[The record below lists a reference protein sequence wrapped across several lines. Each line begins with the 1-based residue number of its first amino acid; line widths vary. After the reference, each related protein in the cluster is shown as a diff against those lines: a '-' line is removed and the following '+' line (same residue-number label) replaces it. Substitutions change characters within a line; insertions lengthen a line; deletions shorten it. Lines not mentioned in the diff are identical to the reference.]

1 MNNLEKILFKY
12 DEYGNVLL
20 QLFLLFK
27 NTSHLV
33 KINFIINKT
42 IQSFFFLL
50 FVGLLSIVQAQ
61 EISDTKFGKGMINF
75 IAKDSSFSVKFAP
88 RIQSRFQSQ
97 WDYNEEEYDDA
108 ELNFLVRRARLKF
121 GGFAFTPK
129 LKYKIELGLSNR
141 DLSGASVYNRNT
153 PRYILDAVVMWNF
166 HENFEL
172 WAGQTKL
179 PGNIERVVSSAN
191 LQLIDRSLL
200 NSKFNIDRD
209 MGIQLRHKTKLGG
222 NWISREKFSI
232 SQGEGRNITEG
243 NIGGLQY
250 TSRLELLPFGEF
262 SSKGDY
268 SQGDLKREKSI
279 KAMFGFTYDINNN
292 AVKNRSNMGSYMT
305 QSNGGLFETDI
316 TTVFIDG
323 VIKYNG
329 FSLTGEYASR
339 NADTIE
345 ALEADGRTKT
355 GAVVGAGSAIN
366 FQGSYLFKNNVEMTL
381 RYTNVDFKEVTRL
394 SDLQQITYGISKYVV
409 GHSLKIQADLSFSQ
423 SSSMRDFVLFRTGFD
438 LHF

>member
-1 MNNLEKILFKY
+1 M
-12 DEYGNVLL
+12 
-20 QLFLLFK
+20 
-27 NTSHLV
+27 
-33 KINFIINKT
+33 NKT
-42 IQSFFFLL
+42 IQSFFLL

-153 PRYILDAVVMWNF
+153 PRYILDAVVIWNF

-305 QSNGGLFETDI
+305 QFNGGLFETDI

-329 FSLTGEYASR
+329 FALTGEYASR

>member
-1 MNNLEKILFKY
+1 MKQLISSFLFIPFC
-12 DEYGNVLL
+12 LL
-20 QLFLLFK
+20 L
-27 NTSHLV
+27 
-33 KINFIINKT
+33 
-42 IQSFFFLL
+42 
-50 FVGLLSIVQAQ
+50 QAQ
-61 EISDTKFGKGMINF
+61 EISDTKFGNGMINF

-88 RIQSRFQSQ
+88 RIQSRYQSE
-97 WDYNEEEYDDA
+97 WSYNGEGYDPA
-108 ELNFLVRRARLKF
+108 GINFSVRRARLKF
-121 GGFAFTPK
+121 GGFAFSPK

-141 DLSGASVYNRNT
+141 DISGANVYNRNT

-166 HENFEL
+166 YEKFEL

-209 MGIQLRHKTKLGG
+209 MGIQLRHKLRLGG
-222 NWISREKFSI
+222 NWIIKEKFSI

-279 KAMFGFTYDINNN
+279 KAMFGFTYDINEN
-292 AVKNRSNMGSYMT
+292 AVKSRSNMGSYLI
-305 QSNGGLFETDI
+305 QSSGGLFETDI
-316 TTVFIDG
+316 TTIFLDG

-329 FSLTGEYASR
+329 FALTGEYANR
-339 NADTIE
+339 DADQIE
-345 ALEADGRTKT
+345 ALEEDGRTKT
-355 GAVVGAGSAIN
+355 GAVVGAGSASNI
-366 FQGSYLFKNNVEMTL
+366 QGSYLFKNNFEITA
-381 RYTNVDFKEVTRL
+381 RYTNINFKEITRL
-394 SDLQQITYGISKYVV
+394 SDLKQITFGVSKYVV
-409 GHSLKIQADLSFSQ
+409 GHSLKIQADISLLNASGIK
-423 SSSMRDFVLFRTGFD
+423 DNVLFRTGFD

>member
-1 MNNLEKILFKY
+1 MKQLILS
-12 DEYGNVLL
+12 
-20 QLFLLFK
+20 FLLIP
-27 NTSHLV
+27 L
-33 KINFIINKT
+33 
-42 IQSFFFLL
+42 
-50 FVGLLSIVQAQ
+50 GLSLQAQ
-61 EISDTKFGKGMINF
+61 EISDTKFGNGMINF
-75 IAKDSSFSVKFAP
+75 IANDSSFSVKFAP
-88 RIQSRFQSQ
+88 RVQSRYQSE
-97 WDYNEEEYDDA
+97 WSYNGEDYDPVDI
-108 ELNFLVRRARLKF
+108 NFSVRRARLKF
-121 GGFAFTPK
+121 GGFAFSPK

-141 DLSGASVYNRNT
+141 DISGANVYNRNT

-166 HENFEL
+166 YENFEL

-209 MGIQLRHKTKLGG
+209 MGIQLRHKLRLGG
-222 NWISREKFSI
+222 NWIIKEKFSI

-279 KAMFGFTYDINNN
+279 KAMFGFTYDINEN
-292 AVKNRSNMGSYMT
+292 AVKSRSNMGSYLI
-305 QSNGGLFETDI
+305 QSSGGLFETDI
-316 TTVFIDG
+316 TTIFLDG

-329 FSLTGEYASR
+329 FALTGEYANR
-339 NADTIE
+339 DADQIE
-345 ALEADGRTKT
+345 ALEEDGRTKT
-355 GAVVGAGSAIN
+355 GAVVGAGSASNI
-366 FQGSYLFKNNVEMTL
+366 QGSYLFKNNFEITA
-381 RYTNVDFKEVTRL
+381 RYTNINFKEITRL
-394 SDLQQITYGISKYVV
+394 SDLKQITFGVSKYVV
-409 GHSLKIQADLSFSQ
+409 GHSLKIQADVSLLNASGII
-423 SSSMRDFVLFRTGFD
+423 DNVLFRTGFD

>member
-1 MNNLEKILFKY
+1 VIFVQRNYIKNYMKQLISSFLFIPFC
-12 DEYGNVLL
+12 LL
-20 QLFLLFK
+20 L
-27 NTSHLV
+27 
-33 KINFIINKT
+33 
-42 IQSFFFLL
+42 
-50 FVGLLSIVQAQ
+50 QAQ
-61 EISDTKFGKGMINF
+61 EISDTKFGNGMINF

-88 RIQSRFQSQ
+88 RIQSRYQSK
-97 WDYNEEEYDDA
+97 WSYDGEDYDPADI
-108 ELNFLVRRARLKF
+108 NFSVRRARLKF
-121 GGFAFTPK
+121 GGFAFSPK

-141 DLSGASVYNRNT
+141 DISGANVYNRNT

-166 HENFEL
+166 YENFEL

-209 MGIQLRHKTKLGG
+209 MGIHLRHKLRLGG
-222 NWISREKFSI
+222 NWIIKEKFSI

-268 SQGDLKREKSI
+268 FQGDLKREKSI
-279 KAMFGFTYDINNN
+279 KAMFGFTYDINEN
-292 AVKNRSNMGSYMT
+292 AVKSRSNMGSYLI
-305 QSNGGLFETDI
+305 QSSGGLFETDI
-316 TTVFIDG
+316 TTIFLDG

-329 FSLTGEYASR
+329 FALTGEYANR
-339 NADTIE
+339 DADQIE
-345 ALEADGRTKT
+345 ALEEDGRTKT
-355 GAVVGAGSAIN
+355 GAVVGAGSASNI
-366 FQGSYLFKNNVEMTL
+366 QGSYLFKNNFEITA
-381 RYTNVDFKEVTRL
+381 RYTNINFKKITRL
-394 SDLQQITYGISKYVV
+394 SDLNQITFGVSKYVV
-409 GHSLKIQADLSFSQ
+409 GHSLKIQADISLLNASGIK
-423 SSSMRDFVLFRTGFD
+423 DNVLFRTGFD

>member
-1 MNNLEKILFKY
+1 MMLKAKQFILILCVIFSS
-12 DEYGNVLL
+12 
-20 QLFLLFK
+20 FLK
-27 NTSHLV
+27 
-33 KINFIINKT
+33 
-42 IQSFFFLL
+42 
-50 FVGLLSIVQAQ
+50 AQ
-61 EISDTKFGKGMINF
+61 EVSDTKFGKGMINF

-88 RIQSRFQSQ
+88 RIQSRYQGQ
-97 WDYNEEEYDDA
+97 WDFDGEEYDEA
-108 ELNFLVRRARLKF
+108 NLNFIVRRARLKF

-129 LKYKIELGLSNR
+129 LKYKMELGLSNR
-141 DLSGASVYNRNT
+141 DISGASIYNRNT
-153 PRYILDAVVMWNF
+153 PRYILDAVIMWNF

-209 MGIQLRHKTKLGG
+209 MGVQLRHKTKWGG
-222 NWISREKFSI
+222 NFITREKFSI
-232 SQGEGRNITEG
+232 SQGEGRNITVG
-243 NIGGLQY
+243 NLGGLQY

-316 TTVFIDG
+316 STVFIDG

-329 FSLTGEYASR
+329 FALTGEYASR

-366 FQGSYLFKNNVEMTL
+366 FQGSYLLKNNLEMTL

-409 GHSLKIQADLSFSQ
+409 GHSLKIQADLTFSQ
-423 SSSMRDFVLFRTGFD
+423 SDATRDYVLFRTGFD

>member
-1 MNNLEKILFKY
+1 MKIK
-12 DEYGNVLL
+12 
-20 QLFLLFK
+20 
-27 NTSHLV
+27 
-33 KINFIINKT
+33 
-42 IQSFFFLL
+42 
-50 FVGLLSIVQAQ
+50 LLSCLFFTVVLINSVFAQ
-61 EISDTKFGKGMINF
+61 EISDTKFGKGVINF

-88 RIQSRFQSQ
+88 RIQSRYQSQ
-97 WDYNEEEYDDA
+97 WDYSGEDYDEA

-191 LQLIDRSLL
+191 LQLIDRSIL

-209 MGIQLRHKTKLGG
+209 MGVQLRHKIKLGG
-222 NWISREKFSI
+222 NWITREKFSV

-262 SSKGDY
+262 SSNGDY
-268 SQGDLKREKSI
+268 SQGDLKREKTI
-279 KAMFGFTYDINNN
+279 KAMFGFTYDINKN
-292 AVKNRSNMGSYMT
+292 AVKNRGNMGSYMT
-305 QSNGGLFETDI
+305 RLDGGFFETDI
-316 TTVFIDG
+316 TTVFLDG
-323 VIKYNG
+323 VIKYYG
-329 FSLTGEYASR
+329 FAITGEYANR

-345 ALEADGRTKT
+345 ALEADGITKT
-355 GAVVGAGSAIN
+355 GAVVGAGSAFN
-366 FQGSYLFKNNVEMTL
+366 FQGSYLFKNNVEMTI
-381 RYTNVDFKEVTRL
+381 RYTKVDFQEVTRL
-394 SDLQQITYGISKYVV
+394 SDLKQITYGISKYVM

-423 SSSMRDFVLFRTGFD
+423 SNSTKDYLLFRTGFD

>member
-1 MNNLEKILFKY
+1 MKKLILPF
-12 DEYGNVLL
+12 
-20 QLFLLFK
+20 LFISL
-27 NTSHLV
+27 
-33 KINFIINKT
+33 
-42 IQSFFFLL
+42 
-50 FVGLLSIVQAQ
+50 GLSLQAQ
-61 EISDTKFGKGMINF
+61 EISDIKFGNGMINF

-88 RIQSRFQSQ
+88 RIQSRYQSE
-97 WDYNEEEYDDA
+97 WSYYEEDYDPVDI
-108 ELNFLVRRARLKF
+108 NFSVRRARLKF
-121 GGFAFTPK
+121 DGFAFSPK

-141 DLSGASVYNRNT
+141 DISGASAYNRNT
-153 PRYILDAVVMWNF
+153 PRYILDAVVIWNF

-209 MGIQLRHKTKLGG
+209 MGIQLRHKSRFGG
-222 NWISREKFSI
+222 NWIIKEKFSI

-279 KAMFGFTYDINNN
+279 KAMFGFTYDINKN
-292 AVKNRSNMGSYMT
+292 AVKSRSNMGSYMI
-305 QSNGGLFETDI
+305 QSSGGLFETDI
-316 TTVFIDG
+316 TTIFLDG
-323 VIKYNG
+323 IIKYNG
-329 FSLTGEYASR
+329 YAFMGEYANR
-339 NADTIE
+339 DADQIE
-345 ALEADGRTKT
+345 ALEEDGRTKT
-355 GAVVGAGSAIN
+355 GAVVGAGSALNI
-366 FQGSYLFKNNVEMTL
+366 QGSYLFKSNFEITA
-381 RYTNVDFKEVTRL
+381 RYTNINFKEITRL
-394 SDLQQITYGISKYVV
+394 SDLKQITFGVSKYVV
-409 GHSLKIQADLSFSQ
+409 GHSLKIQADISLSNVN
-423 SSSMRDFVLFRTGFD
+423 RIKNNVLFRTGFD

>member
-1 MNNLEKILFKY
+1 MKQLISSFLFIPFC
-12 DEYGNVLL
+12 LL
-20 QLFLLFK
+20 L
-27 NTSHLV
+27 
-33 KINFIINKT
+33 
-42 IQSFFFLL
+42 
-50 FVGLLSIVQAQ
+50 QAQ
-61 EISDTKFGKGMINF
+61 EISDTKFGNGMINF

-88 RIQSRFQSQ
+88 RIQSRYQSK
-97 WDYNEEEYDDA
+97 WSYDGEDYDPADI
-108 ELNFLVRRARLKF
+108 NFSVRRARLKF
-121 GGFAFTPK
+121 GGFAFSPK

-141 DLSGASVYNRNT
+141 DISGANVYNRNT

-166 HENFEL
+166 YENFEL

-209 MGIQLRHKTKLGG
+209 MGIHLRHKLRLGG
-222 NWISREKFSI
+222 NWIIKEKFSI

-292 AVKNRSNMGSYMT
+292 AVKSRSNMGSYMT

-316 TTVFIDG
+316 TTVFLDG

-329 FSLTGEYASR
+329 FALTGEYANR
-339 NADTIE
+339 NADIIE

-355 GAVVGAGSAIN
+355 GAVVGAGSAVN
-366 FQGSYLFKNNVEMTL
+366 FQGSYLFKNNLEMTL
-381 RYTNVDFKEVTRL
+381 RYTNIDFKELTRL
-394 SDLQQITYGISKYVV
+394 SDLKQITYGISKYVV

-423 SSSMRDFVLFRTGFD
+423 SNSMRDYVLFRTGFD

>member
-1 MNNLEKILFKY
+1 MIKAKQY
-12 DEYGNVLL
+12 
-20 QLFLLFK
+20 
-27 NTSHLV
+27 
-33 KINFIINKT
+33 
-42 IQSFFFLL
+42 FFLL
-50 FVGLLSIVQAQ
+50 CVVLTSLVQAQ

-88 RIQSRFQSQ
+88 RIQSRYQSQ
-97 WDYNEEEYDDA
+97 WDFDGEEYGDPD
-108 ELNFLVRRARLKF
+108 LNFIVRRARLKF

-129 LKYKIELGLSNR
+129 LKYKMELGLSNR
-141 DLSGASVYNRNT
+141 DISGASIYNKNT
-153 PRYILDAVVMWNF
+153 PRYILDAVIMWNF

-209 MGIQLRHKTKLGG
+209 MGVQLRHKTKWGG
-222 NWISREKFSI
+222 NFVTREKFSI
-232 SQGEGRNITEG
+232 SQGEGRNITVG
-243 NIGGLQY
+243 NLGGIQY

-268 SQGDLKREKSI
+268 SQGDLKREKSV

-305 QSNGGLFETDI
+305 QSGGGLFETDI
-316 TTVFIDG
+316 ETVFIDG
-323 VIKYNG
+323 VVKYKG
-329 FSLTGEYASR
+329 FALTGEYAHR
-339 NADTIE
+339 DADTIE
-345 ALEADGRTKT
+345 ALEADGSTKI

-409 GHSLKIQADLSFSQ
+409 GHSLKIQADLTFSQ
-423 SSSMRDFVLFRTGFD
+423 SDATRDYVLFRTGFD

>member
-1 MNNLEKILFKY
+1 MI
-12 DEYGNVLL
+12 
-20 QLFLLFK
+20 
-27 NTSHLV
+27 
-33 KINFIINKT
+33 
-42 IQSFFFLL
+42 
-50 FVGLLSIVQAQ
+50 
-61 EISDTKFGKGMINF
+61 KGMINF

-88 RIQSRFQSQ
+88 RIQSRYQSQ
-97 WDYNEEEYDDA
+97 WDFDGEEYGDA
-108 ELNFLVRRARLKF
+108 DLNFIVRRARLKF

-141 DLSGASVYNRNT
+141 DISGASIYNKNT

-166 HENFEL
+166 YQNFEL

-209 MGIQLRHKTKLGG
+209 MGVQLRHKTKWGG
-222 NWISREKFSI
+222 NFVTKEKFSI
-232 SQGEGRNITEG
+232 SQGEGRNITVG

-262 SSKGDY
+262 LSKGDY
-268 SQGDLKREKSI
+268 SQGDLKREKSV

-316 TTVFIDG
+316 ETVFIDG
-323 VIKYNG
+323 VIKYRG
-329 FSLTGEYASR
+329 FALTGEYANR

-345 ALEADGRTKT
+345 ALEADGTTKT

-394 SDLQQITYGISKYVV
+394 SDLQQLTYGISKYVV
-409 GHSLKIQADLSFSQ
+409 GHSLKIQADLTFSQ
-423 SSSMRDFVLFRTGFD
+423 SDSTRDYVLFRTGFD

>member
-1 MNNLEKILFKY
+1 MKQLILSF
-12 DEYGNVLL
+12 
-20 QLFLLFK
+20 LFIPL
-27 NTSHLV
+27 
-33 KINFIINKT
+33 
-42 IQSFFFLL
+42 
-50 FVGLLSIVQAQ
+50 GLSLQAQ
-61 EISDTKFGKGMINF
+61 EISDTKFGNGMINF

-88 RIQSRFQSQ
+88 RVQSRYQSE
-97 WDYNEEEYDDA
+97 WSYNGEDYDPVDI
-108 ELNFLVRRARLKF
+108 NFSVRRARLKF
-121 GGFAFTPK
+121 GGFAFSPK

-141 DLSGASVYNRNT
+141 DISGANIYNRNT

-209 MGIQLRHKTKLGG
+209 MGIQLRHKLRLGG
-222 NWISREKFSI
+222 NWIIKEKFSI

-279 KAMFGFTYDINNN
+279 KAMFGFTYDINEN
-292 AVKNRSNMGSYMT
+292 AVKSRSNMGSYLI
-305 QSNGGLFETDI
+305 QSSGGLFETDI
-316 TTVFIDG
+316 TTIFLDG
-323 VIKYNG
+323 VVKYNG
-329 FSLTGEYASR
+329 FALTGEYANR
-339 NADTIE
+339 DADQIE
-345 ALEADGRTKT
+345 ALEEDGRTKT
-355 GAVVGAGSAIN
+355 GAVVGAGSASNI
-366 FQGSYLFKNNVEMTL
+366 QGSYLFKNNFEITA
-381 RYTNVDFKEVTRL
+381 RYTNINFKEITRL
-394 SDLQQITYGISKYVV
+394 SDLKQITFGVSKYVV
-409 GHSLKIQADLSFSQ
+409 GHSLKIQADISLLNASGIK
-423 SSSMRDFVLFRTGFD
+423 DNVLFRTGFD

>member
-1 MNNLEKILFKY
+1 MMLKAKQFIL
-12 DEYGNVLL
+12 VLCVI
-20 QLFLLFK
+20 F
-27 NTSHLV
+27 SS
-33 KINFIINKT
+33 FIK
-42 IQSFFFLL
+42 
-50 FVGLLSIVQAQ
+50 AQ
-61 EISDTKFGKGMINF
+61 ELRGTKFGKGMINF
-75 IAKDSSFSVKFAP
+75 MAKDSSFSVKFAP
-88 RIQSRFQSQ
+88 RIQSRYQGQ
-97 WDYNEEEYDDA
+97 WDYDGEEYDEA
-108 ELNFLVRRARLKF
+108 NLNFIVRRARLKF

-129 LKYKIELGLSNR
+129 LKYKMELGLSNR
-141 DLSGASVYNRNT
+141 DISGASTYNKNT
-153 PRYILDAVVMWNF
+153 PRYILDAVIMWNF

-209 MGIQLRHKTKLGG
+209 MGVQLRHKTKWSG
-222 NWISREKFSI
+222 NFITREKFSI
-232 SQGEGRNITEG
+232 SQGEGRNITVG
-243 NIGGLQY
+243 NLGGLQY

-329 FSLTGEYASR
+329 FALTGEYASR

-345 ALEADGRTKT
+345 ALEADGITKT

-366 FQGSYLFKNNVEMTL
+366 FQGSYLLKNNVEMTL

-409 GHSLKIQADLSFSQ
+409 GHSLKIQADLTFSQ
-423 SSSMRDFVLFRTGFD
+423 SDATRDYVLFRTGFD

>member
-1 MNNLEKILFKY
+1 MKQLISSFLFIP
-12 DEYGNVLL
+12 
-20 QLFLLFK
+20 FC
-27 NTSHLV
+27 
-33 KINFIINKT
+33 
-42 IQSFFFLL
+42 
-50 FVGLLSIVQAQ
+50 LSLQAQ
-61 EISDTKFGKGMINF
+61 EISDTKFGNGMINF

-88 RIQSRFQSQ
+88 RVQSRYQSE
-97 WDYNEEEYDDA
+97 WSYNGEDYDPVDI
-108 ELNFLVRRARLKF
+108 NFSVRRARLKF
-121 GGFAFTPK
+121 GGFAFSPK

-141 DLSGASVYNRNT
+141 DISGANVYNRNT

-166 HENFEL
+166 YEKFEL

-209 MGIQLRHKTKLGG
+209 MGIQLRHKLRLGG
-222 NWISREKFSI
+222 NWIIKEKFSI

-279 KAMFGFTYDINNN
+279 KAMFGFTYDINEN
-292 AVKNRSNMGSYMT
+292 AVKSRSNMGSYLI
-305 QSNGGLFETDI
+305 QSSGGLFETDI
-316 TTVFIDG
+316 TTIFLDG
-323 VIKYNG
+323 VVKYNG
-329 FSLTGEYASR
+329 FALTGEYANR
-339 NADTIE
+339 DADQIE
-345 ALEADGRTKT
+345 ALEEDGRTKT
-355 GAVVGAGSAIN
+355 GAVVGAGSASNI
-366 FQGSYLFKNNVEMTL
+366 QGSYLFKNNFEITA
-381 RYTNVDFKEVTRL
+381 RYTNINFKEITRL
-394 SDLQQITYGISKYVV
+394 SDLKQITFGVSKYVV
-409 GHSLKIQADLSFSQ
+409 GHSLKIQADISLLNASGIK
-423 SSSMRDFVLFRTGFD
+423 DNVLFRTGFD

>member
-1 MNNLEKILFKY
+1 MMLKAKQFTLILCVIFSS
-12 DEYGNVLL
+12 
-20 QLFLLFK
+20 FLK
-27 NTSHLV
+27 
-33 KINFIINKT
+33 
-42 IQSFFFLL
+42 
-50 FVGLLSIVQAQ
+50 AQ
-61 EISDTKFGKGMINF
+61 EVSDTKFGKGMINF

-88 RIQSRFQSQ
+88 RIQSRYQGQ
-97 WDYNEEEYDDA
+97 WDYDGEEYDEA
-108 ELNFLVRRARLKF
+108 NLNFIVRRARLKF

-129 LKYKIELGLSNR
+129 LKYKMELGLSNR
-141 DLSGASVYNRNT
+141 DISGASIYNRNT
-153 PRYILDAVVMWNF
+153 PRYILDAVIMWNF

-209 MGIQLRHKTKLGG
+209 MGVQLRHKTKWGG
-222 NWISREKFSI
+222 NFITREKFSI
-232 SQGEGRNITEG
+232 SQGEGRNITVG
-243 NIGGLQY
+243 NLGGLQY

-316 TTVFIDG
+316 STVFIDG

-329 FSLTGEYASR
+329 FALTGEYASR

-366 FQGSYLFKNNVEMTL
+366 FQGSYLLKNNVEMTL

-409 GHSLKIQADLSFSQ
+409 GHSLKIQADLTFSQ
-423 SSSMRDFVLFRTGFD
+423 SDATRDYVLFRTGFD

>member
-1 MNNLEKILFKY
+1 MMLKAKQFILILCVIFSS
-12 DEYGNVLL
+12 
-20 QLFLLFK
+20 FLK
-27 NTSHLV
+27 
-33 KINFIINKT
+33 
-42 IQSFFFLL
+42 
-50 FVGLLSIVQAQ
+50 AQ
-61 EISDTKFGKGMINF
+61 EVSDTKFGKGMINF
-75 IAKDSSFSVKFAP
+75 IAKDSSFSVKFAT
-88 RIQSRFQSQ
+88 RIQSRYQGQ
-97 WDYNEEEYDDA
+97 WDYDGEEYDEA
-108 ELNFLVRRARLKF
+108 NLNFIVRRARLKF

-129 LKYKIELGLSNR
+129 LKYKMELGLSNR
-141 DLSGASVYNRNT
+141 DISGASIYNRNT
-153 PRYILDAVVMWNF
+153 PRYILDAVIMWNF

-209 MGIQLRHKTKLGG
+209 MGVQLRHKTKWGG
-222 NWISREKFSI
+222 NFITREKFSI
-232 SQGEGRNITEG
+232 SQGEGRNITVG
-243 NIGGLQY
+243 NLGGLQY

-316 TTVFIDG
+316 STVFIDG

-329 FSLTGEYASR
+329 FALTGEYASR

-366 FQGSYLFKNNVEMTL
+366 FQGSYLLKNNLEMTL

-409 GHSLKIQADLSFSQ
+409 GHSLKIQADLTFSQ
-423 SSSMRDFVLFRTGFD
+423 SDATRDYVLFRTGFD

>member
-1 MNNLEKILFKY
+1 M
-12 DEYGNVLL
+12 
-20 QLFLLFK
+20 
-27 NTSHLV
+27 
-33 KINFIINKT
+33 NKT
-42 IQSFFFLL
+42 IQSFFLL
-50 FVGLLSIVQAQ
+50 FIGLLSIVQAQ

-141 DLSGASVYNRNT
+141 DLSGAIVYNRNT

>member
-1 MNNLEKILFKY
+1 MLKAKRF
-12 DEYGNVLL
+12 
-20 QLFLLFK
+20 
-27 NTSHLV
+27 TLV
-33 KINFIINKT
+33 
-42 IQSFFFLL
+42 L
-50 FVGLLSIVQAQ
+50 FVILSSFLEAQ
-61 EISDTKFGKGMINF
+61 EVSDTKFGKGMINF

-88 RIQSRFQSQ
+88 RIQSRYQGQ
-97 WDYNEEEYDDA
+97 WDYDGEDYGDA
-108 ELNFLVRRARLKF
+108 DLNFIVRRARLKF

-129 LKYKIELGLSNR
+129 LKYKMELGLSNR
-141 DLSGASVYNRNT
+141 DISGASIYNRNT
-153 PRYILDAVVMWNF
+153 PRYILDAVIMWNF

-209 MGIQLRHKTKLGG
+209 MGVQLRHKTKWGG
-222 NWISREKFSI
+222 NFITREKFSI
-232 SQGEGRNITEG
+232 SQGEGRNVTVG
-243 NIGGLQY
+243 NLGGLQY

-305 QSNGGLFETDI
+305 QVDGGLFETDI
-316 TTVFIDG
+316 ETVFIDG

-329 FSLTGEYASR
+329 FALTGEYANR
-339 NADTIE
+339 NAETIE
-345 ALEADGRTKT
+345 ALEANGRTKT

-394 SDLQQITYGISKYVV
+394 SDLKQITYGISKYVV
-409 GHSLKIQADLSFSQ
+409 GHSLKIQADLTFSQ
-423 SSSMRDFVLFRTGFD
+423 SDATRDYVLFRTGFD

>member
-1 MNNLEKILFKY
+1 MKQLISSFLFIPFC
-12 DEYGNVLL
+12 LL
-20 QLFLLFK
+20 L
-27 NTSHLV
+27 
-33 KINFIINKT
+33 
-42 IQSFFFLL
+42 
-50 FVGLLSIVQAQ
+50 QAQ
-61 EISDTKFGKGMINF
+61 EISDTKFGNGMINF

-88 RIQSRFQSQ
+88 RIQSRYQSK
-97 WDYNEEEYDDA
+97 WSYDGEDYDPADI
-108 ELNFLVRRARLKF
+108 NFSVRRARLKF
-121 GGFAFTPK
+121 GGFAFSPK

-141 DLSGASVYNRNT
+141 DISGANVYNRNT

-166 HENFEL
+166 YENFEL

-209 MGIQLRHKTKLGG
+209 MGIHLRHKLRLGG
-222 NWISREKFSI
+222 NWIIKEKFSI

-268 SQGDLKREKSI
+268 FQGDLKREKSI
-279 KAMFGFTYDINNN
+279 KAMFGFTYDINEN
-292 AVKNRSNMGSYMT
+292 AVKSRSNMGSYLI
-305 QSNGGLFETDI
+305 QSSGGLFETDI
-316 TTVFIDG
+316 TTIFLDG

-329 FSLTGEYASR
+329 FALTGEYANR
-339 NADTIE
+339 DADQIE
-345 ALEADGRTKT
+345 ALEEDGRTKT
-355 GAVVGAGSAIN
+355 GAVVGAGSASNI
-366 FQGSYLFKNNVEMTL
+366 QGSYLFKNNFEITA
-381 RYTNVDFKEVTRL
+381 RYTNINFKEITRL
-394 SDLQQITYGISKYVV
+394 SDLKQITFGVSKYIV
-409 GHSLKIQADLSFSQ
+409 GHSLKIQADISLLNASGIK
-423 SSSMRDFVLFRTGFD
+423 DNVLFRTGFD

>member
-1 MNNLEKILFKY
+1 MLKAKQFILILCVIFSS
-12 DEYGNVLL
+12 
-20 QLFLLFK
+20 FLK
-27 NTSHLV
+27 
-33 KINFIINKT
+33 
-42 IQSFFFLL
+42 
-50 FVGLLSIVQAQ
+50 AQ
-61 EISDTKFGKGMINF
+61 EVSDTKFGKGMINF

-88 RIQSRFQSQ
+88 RIQSRYQGQ
-97 WDYNEEEYDDA
+97 WDYDGEEYDEA
-108 ELNFLVRRARLKF
+108 NLNFIVRRARLKF

-129 LKYKIELGLSNR
+129 LKYKMELGLSNR
-141 DLSGASVYNRNT
+141 DISGASIYNRNT
-153 PRYILDAVVMWNF
+153 PRYILDAVIMWNF

-209 MGIQLRHKTKLGG
+209 MGVQLRHKTKWGG
-222 NWISREKFSI
+222 NFITREKFSI
-232 SQGEGRNITEG
+232 SQGEGRNITVG
-243 NIGGLQY
+243 NLGGLQY

-316 TTVFIDG
+316 STVFIDG

-329 FSLTGEYASR
+329 FALTGEYARR

-366 FQGSYLFKNNVEMTL
+366 FQGSYLLKNNLEMTL

-409 GHSLKIQADLSFSQ
+409 GHSLKIQADLTFSQ
-423 SSSMRDFVLFRTGFD
+423 SDATRDYVLFRTGFD

>member
-1 MNNLEKILFKY
+1 MKQLISSFLFIP
-12 DEYGNVLL
+12 L
-20 QLFLLFK
+20 
-27 NTSHLV
+27 
-33 KINFIINKT
+33 
-42 IQSFFFLL
+42 
-50 FVGLLSIVQAQ
+50 GLLLQAQ
-61 EISDTKFGKGMINF
+61 EISDTKFGNGMINF

-88 RIQSRFQSQ
+88 RIQSRYQSE
-97 WDYNEEEYDDA
+97 WSYNGEDYDPADI
-108 ELNFLVRRARLKF
+108 NFSVRRARLKF
-121 GGFAFTPK
+121 GGFAFSPK

-141 DLSGASVYNRNT
+141 DISGANVYNRNT

-166 HENFEL
+166 YEKFEL

-209 MGIQLRHKTKLGG
+209 MGIQLRHKLRLGG
-222 NWISREKFSI
+222 NWIIKEKFSI

-279 KAMFGFTYDINNN
+279 KAMFGFTYDINEN
-292 AVKNRSNMGSYMT
+292 AVKSRSNMGSYLI
-305 QSNGGLFETDI
+305 QSSGGLFETDI
-316 TTVFIDG
+316 TTIFLDG

-329 FSLTGEYASR
+329 FALTGEYANR
-339 NADTIE
+339 DADQIE
-345 ALEADGRTKT
+345 ALEEDGRTKT
-355 GAVVGAGSAIN
+355 GAVVGAGSASNI
-366 FQGSYLFKNNVEMTL
+366 QGSYLFKNNFEITA
-381 RYTNVDFKEVTRL
+381 RYTNINFKEITRL
-394 SDLQQITYGISKYVV
+394 SDLKQITFGVSKYVV
-409 GHSLKIQADLSFSQ
+409 GHSLKIQADISLLNASGIK
-423 SSSMRDFVLFRTGFD
+423 DNVLFRTGFD

>member
-1 MNNLEKILFKY
+1 MKQLILSF
-12 DEYGNVLL
+12 
-20 QLFLLFK
+20 LFIPL
-27 NTSHLV
+27 
-33 KINFIINKT
+33 
-42 IQSFFFLL
+42 
-50 FVGLLSIVQAQ
+50 GLLLQAQ
-61 EISDTKFGKGMINF
+61 EISDTKFGNGMINF

-88 RIQSRFQSQ
+88 RVQSRYQSE
-97 WDYNEEEYDDA
+97 WSYNGEDYDPADI
-108 ELNFLVRRARLKF
+108 NFSVRRARLKF
-121 GGFAFTPK
+121 GGFAFSPK

-141 DLSGASVYNRNT
+141 DISGANIYNRNT

-166 HENFEL
+166 YENFEL

-209 MGIQLRHKTKLGG
+209 IGIQLRHKLRLGG
-222 NWISREKFSI
+222 NWIIKEKFSI

-279 KAMFGFTYDINNN
+279 KAMFGFTYDINEN
-292 AVKNRSNMGSYMT
+292 AVKSRSNMGSYLI
-305 QSNGGLFETDI
+305 QSSGGLFETDI
-316 TTVFIDG
+316 TTIFLDG

-329 FSLTGEYASR
+329 FALTGEYANR
-339 NADTIE
+339 DADQIE
-345 ALEADGRTKT
+345 ALEEDGRTKT
-355 GAVVGAGSAIN
+355 GAVVGAGSASNI
-366 FQGSYLFKNNVEMTL
+366 QGSYLFKNNFEITA
-381 RYTNVDFKEVTRL
+381 RYTNINFKKITRL
-394 SDLQQITYGISKYVV
+394 SDLNQITFGVSKYVV
-409 GHSLKIQADLSFSQ
+409 GHSLKIQADISLLNASGIK
-423 SSSMRDFVLFRTGFD
+423 DNVLFRTGFD